1 MITVRPALPGDESAI
16 AHLAARTFP
25 LASPAGTGQEDI
37 DAFIVG
43 NLSAAHFA
51 AHIVTPATHV
61 IVAVRELIADDS
73 PTSSPTSPKAVA
85 GLDSDLAVV
94 ERDGRLEEVVGYVLL
109 VGGDH
114 GVPDESCGV
123 QGSPSIYL
131 SKFYVD
137 AQMHGGSVSAPL
149 MEAVRAAVQQEF
161 SASSVWLAV
170 NQLNVRAAKFY
181 EKSGFQRV
189 GTKTMQVGSRLFADY
204 VYELTL

>member
-1 MITVRPALPGDESAI
+1 MITVRPAMPGDESAI

-25 LASPAGTGQEDI
+25 LASPAGTSQEDI

-51 AHIVTPATHV
+51 AHIANPSAHV
-61 IVAVRELIADDS
+61 VIAVRRPIGDDS
-73 PTSSPTSPKAVA
+73 PTSSPTPPNTVA
-85 GLDSDLAVV
+85 ESDADLAVV
-94 ERDGRLEEVVGYVLL
+94 ERDGALEEIVGYALL
-109 VGGDH
+109 VGGDQ
-114 GVPDESCGV
+114 GVPDESFGV

-137 AQMHGGSVSAPL
+137 TRMHGGSVSAPL
-149 MEAVRAAVQQEF
+149 MEAVRAAVQREF

-181 EKSGFQRV
+181 EKSGFQKV

>member
-25 LASPAGTGQEDI
+25 LASPAGTSQEDI

-51 AHIVTPATHV
+51 AHIAAPATHV
-61 IVAVRELIADDS
+61 IVAVRELIADE
-73 PTSSPTSPKAVA
+73 SSS
-85 GLDSDLAVV
+85 GLAVV

-109 VGGDH
+109 AGGDH
-114 GVPDESCGV
+114 GVPDDSFGV
-123 QGSPSIYL
+123 QGSPSVYL

-137 AQMHGGSVSAPL
+137 VRMHGGSVSAPL
-149 MEAVRAAVQQEF
+149 MDAVRAAVQQEF